1 MKRVSGRR
9 SFLASSGAAPSLGVS
24 WLAGFR
30 RAIRRWYAGNRRQFP
45 WREMRQPWPTLI
57 AEVLLRQT
65 RASTVA
71 RVYGGFLERWPTPQA
86 LAAARPAEVTTA
98 IAPLGLGY
106 RAAELVAIA
115 RQVVERFGGDVP
127 ADRKKLMAI
136 PSVGDY
142 TASAVLSHGFGKG
155 EPTVDTN
162 IVRQIQQPPGE
173 NSLFMEALPWH
184 S

>member
-1 MKRVSGRR
+1 
-9 SFLASSGAAPSLGVS
+9 
-24 WLAGFR
+24 
-30 RAIRRWYAGNRRQFP
+30 
-45 WREMRQPWPTLI
+45 
-57 AEVLLRQT
+57 
-65 RASTVA
+65 
-71 RVYGGFLERWPTPQA
+71 
-86 LAAARPAEVTTA
+86 
-98 IAPLGLGY
+98 
-106 RAAELVAIA
+106 
-115 RQVVERFGGDVP
+115 
-127 ADRKKLMAI
+127 MAI